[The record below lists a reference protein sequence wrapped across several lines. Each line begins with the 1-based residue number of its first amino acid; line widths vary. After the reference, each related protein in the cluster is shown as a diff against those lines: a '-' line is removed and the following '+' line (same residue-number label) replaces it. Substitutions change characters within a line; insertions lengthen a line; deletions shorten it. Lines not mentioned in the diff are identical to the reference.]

1 MFNSSRH
8 NFILI
13 HKFSFQTEAP
23 APVVRVEIS
32 ARDKLRCRWMA
43 YTWAE
48 FENYYF
54 DADMA
59 ADIWEAA

>member
-1 MFNSSRH
+1 MYTSLSEVILS
-8 NFILI
+8 FI
-13 HKFSFQTEAP
+13 FFFQTEAP
-23 APVVRVEIS
+23 SSVVRVEIS
-32 ARDKLRCRWMA
+32 ARDKLRCRWIA